1 MSTNEQ
7 QKGQPKPEMTK
18 MAYDFMAN
26 CYIYASQLRAKGH
39 HTLAERLVTQALELD
54 YEANF
59 IKGAFSTP
67 EFIDHLK
74 SAFYASAK
82 ALECLRLIAA
92 VDIKCDGH
100 DELVESIETMKRMLK
115 SSVVTMMNREKSGGA
130 SKGSDSPVVNRY
142 EKQEKHEYA
151 APHLAKDG
159 SSEDAKTSEKDDA
172 ADGGDSGESGD
183 VLEEFT
189 DGGETDDD
197 QPAEVSA

>member
-1 MSTNEQ
+1 MSTTTNEQ

-18 MAYDFMAN
+18 MTYDFMAN

-74 SAFYASAK
+74 SGYYASAK
-82 ALECLRLIAA
+82 ALECMRLIAA

-100 DELVESIETMKRMLK
+100 DELVENIETMKRMLK
-115 SSVVTMMNREKSGGA
+115 SSVVTMMNREKNGSTG
-130 SKGSDSPVVNRY
+130 KGQDSPVVKSY
-142 EKQEKHEYA
+142 EHQEQQGYSE
-151 APHLAKDG
+151 PHRAKEEPEDEDRSNLEDG
-159 SSEDAKTSEKDDA
+159 S
-172 ADGGDSGESGD
+172 GED
-183 VLEEFT
+183 VLEQFDSKE
-189 DGGETDDD
+189 D
-197 QPAEVSA
+197 QPSEASA

>member
-1 MSTNEQ
+1 MSTTTNEQ

-18 MAYDFMAN
+18 MTYDFMAN

-74 SAFYASAK
+74 NGFYASTK
-82 ALECLRLIAA
+82 ALECMRLIAA
-92 VDIKCDGH
+92 VDIKCEGH
-100 DELVESIETMKRMLK
+100 DELVENLDAMKRMLK
-115 SSVVTMMNREKSGGA
+115 SSVVTMMNREKSGA
-130 SKGSDSPVVNRY
+130 AKGQDSPVVNRY
-142 EKQEKHEYA
+142 ERQEKHEYA
-151 APHLAKDG
+151 EPRLAKEETEDEDKSNLEDG
-159 SSEDAKTSEKDDA
+159 SSEDVLNQFESKD
-172 ADGGDSGESGD
+172 E
-183 VLEEFT
+183 
-189 DGGETDDD
+189 

>member
-26 CYIYASQLRAKGH
+26 CYIYACQLRAKGH

-74 SAFYASAK
+74 NAFYASAK
-82 ALECLRLIAA
+82 ALECMRLIAA

-100 DELVESIETMKRMLK
+100 DDLVDSIETMKRMLR
-115 SSVVTMMNREKSGGA
+115 SSVVTMMNREKSGGS
-130 SKGSDSPVVNRY
+130 SKSSDSPVVSRY
-142 EKQEKHEYA
+142 EPQEKHEYTPPRRA
-151 APHLAKDG
+151 EDDDG
-159 SSEDAKTSEKDDA
+159 SADKTSAEE
-172 ADGGDSGESGD
+172 DSGDD
-183 VLEEFT
+183 VLKEFQ
-189 DGGETDDD
+189 DADEASEAE
-197 QPAEVSA
+197 PAAVSA

>member
-7 QKGQPKPEMTK
+7 QKNQPKPEMTK

-74 SAFYASAK
+74 NGFYASAK

-100 DELVESIETMKRMLK
+100 DELVENIETMKRMLK
-115 SSVVTMMNREKSGGA
+115 SSVVTMMNREKNGGA
-130 SKGSDSPVVNRY
+130 SKGTDSPVVNRY
-142 EKQEKHEYA
+142 EHQGKHEYA
-151 APHLAKDG
+151 EPHLAKDDPDG
-159 SSEDAKTSEKDDA
+159 EDKPSEKE
-172 ADGGDSGESGD
+172 DGAVSGD

-189 DGGETDDD
+189 DSGDTGDDR
-197 QPAEVSA
+197 PAEVSA

>member
-7 QKGQPKPEMTK
+7 QKSQPKPEMTK

-67 EFIDHLK
+67 EFVGHLK

-92 VDIKCDGH
+92 VDIKCEGH
-100 DELVESIETMKRMLK
+100 DDLVESVETMKRMLK
-115 SSVVTMMNREKSGGA
+115 SSVVTMMNREKTDGA
-130 SKGSDSPVVNRY
+130 SKGTDSPVVNRY
-142 EKQEKHEYA
+142 ERQERHEYA
-151 APHLAKDG
+151 PPHLAKED
-159 SSEDAKTSEKDDA
+159 SEGEDKTSEKEDGESSDDVLGEFA
-172 ADGGDSGESGD
+172 DSGESGD
-183 VLEEFT
+183 E
-189 DGGETDDD
+189 
-197 QPAEVSA
+197 QPTEVSA